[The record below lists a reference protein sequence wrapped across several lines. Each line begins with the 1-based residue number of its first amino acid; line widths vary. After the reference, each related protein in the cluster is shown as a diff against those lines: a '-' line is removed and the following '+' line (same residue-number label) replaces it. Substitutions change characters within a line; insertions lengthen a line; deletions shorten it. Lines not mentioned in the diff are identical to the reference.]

1 MAKFRKAMDD
11 DFNTPEAL
19 PVLFELA
26 KELNRVKDSDAEQ
39 AGKLAYVLRSVA
51 EVLGVAQQDP
61 EAFLQGG
68 QADDEVAHIE
78 ALIAKRN
85 EARASKDWAA
95 ADEAR
100 DALNALGVVLED
112 SAGKTT
118 WRKA

>member
-1 MAKFRKAMDD
+1 MSVRQSTNSSSGASR
-11 DFNTPEAL
+11 TVRSTAL
-19 PVLFELA
+19 LL
-26 KELNRVKDSDAEQ
+26 
-39 AGKLAYVLRSVA
+39 VLRSVA